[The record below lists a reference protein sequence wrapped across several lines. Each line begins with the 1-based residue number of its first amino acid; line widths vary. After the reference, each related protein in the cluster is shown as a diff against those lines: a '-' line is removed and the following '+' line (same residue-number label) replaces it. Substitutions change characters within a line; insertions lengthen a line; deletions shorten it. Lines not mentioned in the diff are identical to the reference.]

1 MTNHRPAKDRRGNDC
16 EHHKKHGVVTDRD
29 PGFRDCVNGDV
40 NHQYVMQV
48 ADYPPVVAG
57 EREGVTDRNP
67 QNDGQS
73 THHKNSEQH
82 IIGMPVID

>member
-1 MTNHRPAKDRRGNDC
+1 
-16 EHHKKHGVVTDRD
+16 
-29 PGFRDCVNGDV
+29 
-40 NHQYVMQV
+40 MQV